1 MYNRIYK
8 FFNDSDIIYPLQV
21 GFRQKYSTFYAISSL
36 TEEIS
41 RNLDTGNI
49 DGGIFVDLQKAFD
62 TVEHNILLAKLEH
75 YGILGTA
82 NNWFK
87 SYLFAENNLFL
98 LIVIFSNQ
106 ASVKYVVPQSSFLG
120 PLLFLIHINNLN
132 QAIKFCKVH
141 YLLVIQTCF
150 ILAIQST
157 GLTNI

>member
-21 GFRQKYSTFYAISSL
+21 RFRQKYSTFHAISSL

-49 DGGIFVDLQKAFD
+49 DCGIFVDLQKAFD

-75 YGILGTA
+75 YSILGIA
-82 NNWFK
+82 NN
-87 SYLFAENNLFL
+87 LFAENNLFL

-106 ASVKYVVPQSSFLG
+106 ASVKYGVPQSSFLG
-120 PLLFLIHINNLN
+120 PLLFLIYINNLN

-157 GLTNI
+157 GLINI